1 MATEPLIRFSRG
13 ERWVHRTTAVL
24 FGVCVVT
31 AAILYNATL
40 ANAVGSRNVVAD
52 VHLWSGFAL
61 PVPML
66 LGLLS
71 GSYRAD
77 LRRLD
82 RFTSA
87 DWKWLRSKSRRSGEI
102 AVGKFNAGQ
111 KLNAA
116 LSSGAIIVLLLTG
129 VTMWLTGLAPLAWR
143 TGATFVHDWGALCLG
158 LLIAGHIVEALRDP
172 EARRGMRSGR
182 VSVGW
187 ARRHHAAWADEVSPR
202 DRSQT

>member
-1 MATEPLIRFSRG
+1 MATERLQRFSRG
-13 ERWVHRTTAVL
+13 ERWVHRSTAIL
-24 FGVCVVT
+24 FGVCLLT

-40 ANAVGSRNVVAD
+40 ANAVGNRDVVAK
-52 VHLWSGFAL
+52 VHLWCGFAL

-66 LGLLS
+66 LGLVS
-71 GSYRAD
+71 RAYRSD

-82 RFTSA
+82 RFTPS
-87 DWKWLRSKSRRSGEI
+87 DWMWLRSKTRRSGEI

-158 LLIAGHIVEALRDP
+158 LLIAGHVVEALRDP
-172 EARRGMRSGR
+172 EARRGMRTGV
-182 VSVGW
+182 VSLPW
-187 ARRHHAAWADEVSPR
+187 ARRHHAQWADEISPKES
-202 DRSQT
+202 SQV